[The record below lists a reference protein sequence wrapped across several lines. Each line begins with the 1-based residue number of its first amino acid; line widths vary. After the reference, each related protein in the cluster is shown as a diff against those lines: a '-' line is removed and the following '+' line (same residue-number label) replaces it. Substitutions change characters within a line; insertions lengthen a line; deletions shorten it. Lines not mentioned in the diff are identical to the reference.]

1 MTRRFLLPLT
11 VLGLLLAVAA
21 VQAEHPQLK
30 TSAKGDPQ
38 LQSVEALAFGPQG
51 LLLIGDG
58 KGKQLVAI
66 ATEDTRVTPWSSGEI
81 KNIREALAGR
91 LGTTADGI
99 EIRKLA
105 VNPASQ
111 TAYIAVRKL
120 SGKQD
125 LILTVDGTGKI
136 RPLDLQAATYA
147 RIKLPTDAKV
157 ANITDLTWAGDR
169 VLVAAQ
175 ASDTFGSKLFSVA
188 APLAND
194 DPFQTFSTETYH
206 VAHRRWET
214 KAPIRTIIPY
224 EEDGQKYVVGAFT
237 CTPIVK
243 YPLKNLAKGAKVK
256 GTSVIEL
263 GSGNTPQDMFVY
275 NKDGKK
281 YILMNTFRFHHKQRP
296 VGPSPYWTVKV
307 EYGLLSEADNVN
319 EKALRRVNGKYESQ
333 TERAVVV
340 PDYHGVTHLDQLDAR
355 RALVIRTDGKGG
367 FDLQAL
373 PLP

>member
-1 MTRRFLLPLT
+1 
-11 VLGLLLAVAA
+11 LLAVPA
-21 VQAEHPQLK
+21 VQADHPQLK
-30 TSAKGDPQ
+30 TSDKGDPQ
-38 LQSVEALAFGPQG
+38 LQSVEALTFGPQG

-66 ATEDTRVTPWSSGEI
+66 DTGDVKGTPWSGGEI
-81 KNIREALAGR
+81 KNIREELAGR
-91 LGTTADGI
+91 LGTTGDGI

-125 LILTVDGTGKI
+125 LILTVDGAGKI
-136 RPLDLQAATYA
+136 RPLDLQAVTYA

-157 ANITDLTWAGDR
+157 TNITDLTWAGDR

-175 ASDTFGSKLFSVA
+175 ASDTFGSKIFSVA
-188 APLAND
+188 APLANA

-206 VAHRRWET
+206 VAHNRWET
-214 KAPIRTIIPY
+214 KAPIRTVIPY

-243 YPLKNLAKGAKVK
+243 YPVSNLEKDAKVK

-263 GSGNTPQDMFVY
+263 GNGNTPQDMIVY
-275 NKDGKK
+275 VKDGKK
-281 YILMNTFRFHHKQRP
+281 YILMNTYRMFHKRQP
-296 VGPSPYWTVKV
+296 IGPSPYWTAKV
-307 EYGLLSEADNVN
+307 DYNLLREDEKIN
-319 EKALRRVNGKYESQ
+319 EKALRRVNGNLESL
-333 TERAVVV
+333 TDRAVVV
-340 PDYHGVTHLDQLDAR
+340 PEYHGVTHLDQLDAR
-355 RALVIRTDGKGG
+355 RALVIRTNDKGG